1 MELRGDFRVRTG
13 EQDPGAF
20 GQDTA
25 EAAPAAVDLCSPAAL
40 AAGVVQP
47 RSSSAR
53 AADRP
58 SLLVAADQRPNHP
71 AARALGGAATDML
84 VAAGANRS
92 GGPFRLD
99 RAGAPAPET
108 RPGRT
113 CPAGA
118 ADRAARGNPLA
129 GPGFLADRA
138 DRHRALVAA
147 VAQVGSGRRRACR
160 DLAGPSTASARPLR
174 SLVARGADWAVIGGP
189 GNGALLA
196 AGRARARRALSAELA
211 ASAAVGHPGGR
222 PAPSAASAAFRHD
235 LLVLVIA
242 GRADPALGAPG
253 VDPPGP
259 ATTGACPGAATGCAG
274 FADPAGGRLAP
285 QAGRDLAAPG
295 ASRGRDSLIPGL
307 DQRVRQPDQ
316 RQRICGGGGDQGAGM
331 LLQERINLAQRPP
344 VVRPGRGEDALGGR
358 GVQSWHRG
366 DQAGGDASP

>member
-1 MELRGDFRVRTG
+1 MELRGDFPARTS

-25 EAAPAAVDLCSPAAL
+25 EAAPAAVDLSSPAAL

-58 SLLVAADQRPNHP
+58 SLLVAADQRPHHP
-71 AARALGGAATDML
+71 AARALGGAAADML

-138 DRHRALVAA
+138 DRHRALAAA
-147 VAQVGSGRRRACR
+147 VAQVGSGCCRACR
-160 DLAGPSTASARPLR
+160 DLAGPPAAPARPLR

-196 AGRARARRALSAELA
+196 A
-211 ASAAVGHPGGR
+211 
-222 PAPSAASAAFRHD
+222 
-235 LLVLVIA
+235 
-242 GRADPALGAPG
+242 
-253 VDPPGP
+253 
-259 ATTGACPGAATGCAG
+259 TGCAG
-274 FADPAGGRLAP
+274 FANPAGGRLAP

-295 ASRGRDSLIPGL
+295 AGRGRDSLIPGL

-316 RQRICGGGGDQGAGM
+316 RQRICGRGGDQGAGM

-344 VVRPGRGEDALGGR
+344 VVRPGRGEDTLGGR

-366 DQAGGDASP
+366 DQAGGDASRDLPSGWAVVTTGPGGGSCCAAPVAALPGEIRWPPCGPAG